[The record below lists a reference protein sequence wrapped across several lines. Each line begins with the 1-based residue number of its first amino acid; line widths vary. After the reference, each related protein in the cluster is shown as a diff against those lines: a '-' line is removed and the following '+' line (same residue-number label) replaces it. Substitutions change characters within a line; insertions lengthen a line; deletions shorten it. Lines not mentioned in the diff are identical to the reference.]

1 VRVVGSRLHE
11 AEFASAEFLSDGP
24 DFGRFI
30 EHAALLPRAD
40 R

>member
-1 VRVVGSRLHE
+1 MRPS
-11 AEFASAEFLSDGP
+11 FALAEFLSDGP